1 MLGDWLDTWLRSEQ
15 STIHVIAGGLAVMVV
30 GQVGIVAMEG
40 KVERRVRVERK
51 RGEGEKEEGWTLVH
65 SWRRCW
71 TIQKSLRSSTFPC
84 TLPPHHDPPGSRV
97 VLWVVV

>member
-84 TLPPHHDPPGSRV
+84 T
-97 VLWVVV
+97 